1 MTGRLRARDVDR
13 RVAGFSLIEMMVVVA
28 IIGVIAAMAVPSMIG
43 SSDNERLKTSTRG
56 VASAFSLARSE
67 AVRSGNNHLVFVGTD
82 ATGAN
87 LPDFNGTPAVVVVV
101 NDGAPGSAN
110 QNCLIDSGETIYQLA
125 PAENVVGGVL
135 ASVTQ
140 MSEDVGNGN
149 RTSGSTFTEPDNDPA
164 SWVLFRPS
172 GTAHAFDSSCTIGD
186 IGTGAG
192 GIYLNNGTRQFGVAL
207 RPLGTTRVRIWDAGS
222 AQWGI

>member
-1 MTGRLRARDVDR
+1 MAQHLRLREETAEAKQLLPSAEDGHDR
-13 RVAGFSLIEMMVVVA
+13 TNDS
-28 IIGVIAAMAVPSMIG
+28 G

-56 VASAFSLARSE
+56 VSSAFSLARSE
-67 AVRSGNNHLVFVGTD
+67 AVRTGNNHLVFVGTD
-82 ATGAN
+82 ATGAD
-87 LPDFNGTPAVVVVV
+87 LPDFNGTAAVVVVV

-110 QNCLIDSGETIYQLA
+110 QNCLINNGETIYQLA
-125 PAENVVGGVL
+125 PAQNVTGGVL
-135 ASVTQ
+135 AGVTQ
-140 MSEDVGNGN
+140 MSEDVGSGN

-192 GIYLNNGTRQFGVAL
+192 GIYVNNGTRQFGVAL

-222 AQWGI
+222 SQWGI